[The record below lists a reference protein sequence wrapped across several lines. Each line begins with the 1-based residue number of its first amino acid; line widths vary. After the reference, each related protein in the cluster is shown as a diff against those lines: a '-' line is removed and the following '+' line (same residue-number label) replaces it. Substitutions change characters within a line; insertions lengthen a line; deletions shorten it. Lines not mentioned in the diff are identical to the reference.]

1 MGIEDNEMADELA
14 DAGAKEGRM
23 DNDRSA
29 EPTISGIGTTARAL
43 ANVTTSDWWRR
54 RYTGLSASYRK
65 WELGYAIAEP
75 PELRLPRTSL
85 HRLLAARTAHGD
97 FAQYHRRFGH
107 SDAELNCLCGYK
119 KTPEHF
125 VFCEI
130 SQRKFHAW
138 PEKPD
143 RPPSRPEEGRKYLNV
158 IMAHPELFENFLT
171 VTQHFTL
178 NACASQTRDRT
189 SSVAPSKATARRNRI
204 ATPQPLYKR

>member
-1 MGIEDNEMADELA
+1 MDIEGNEMADELA

-85 HRLLAARTAHGD
+85 HRLLAAQRHMATLRSITEGSAIATLSLTASADTRKPLSILYSVRSPSASSTPG
-97 FAQYHRRFGH
+97 RR
-107 SDAELNCLCGYK
+107 
-119 KTPEHF
+119 
-125 VFCEI
+125 
-130 SQRKFHAW
+130 
-138 PEKPD
+138 
-143 RPPSRPEEGRKYLNV
+143 
-158 IMAHPELFENFLT
+158 
-171 VTQHFTL
+171 
-178 NACASQTRDRT
+178 SQTARPA
-189 SSVAPSKATARRNRI
+189 APKKDEST
-204 ATPQPLYKR
+204 

>member
-1 MGIEDNEMADELA
+1 MRANAPNTSQWAFLECHTLIDRYKVGIIWSPGHMGIEGNEMADELA

-85 HRLLAARTAHGD
+85 LHG
-97 FAQYHRRFGH
+97 
-107 SDAELNCLCGYK
+107 S
-119 KTPEHF
+119 
-125 VFCEI
+125 
-130 SQRKFHAW
+130 
-138 PEKPD
+138 
-143 RPPSRPEEGRKYLNV
+143 
-158 IMAHPELFENFLT
+158 
-171 VTQHFTL
+171 
-178 NACASQTRDRT
+178 
-189 SSVAPSKATARRNRI
+189 
-204 ATPQPLYKR
+204 